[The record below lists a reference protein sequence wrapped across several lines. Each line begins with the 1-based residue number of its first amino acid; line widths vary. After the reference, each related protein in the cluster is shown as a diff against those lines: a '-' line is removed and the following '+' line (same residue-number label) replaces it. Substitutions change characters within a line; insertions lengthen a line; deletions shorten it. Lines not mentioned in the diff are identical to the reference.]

1 MTNEETRK
9 TEIEALSA
17 LLDVCGADRT
27 RWPARERLRFA
38 GLIVEDDT
46 ARRLVSEARALD
58 RLLDAAPRVSED
70 RQEKLA
76 ERIVTTAITQGRGA
90 QRGRSGVGS
99 TVVPLQ
105 RVPARKSSVW
115 QAAALLAASLL
126 LGIVMGTSG
135 RLQLSAEQLAGLT
148 STSGND
154 AGQVAL
160 GLDLSDMSDE
170 DYL

>member
-1 MTNEETRK
+1 MTNNETRK
-9 TEIEALSA
+9 SEIEALTA

-38 GLIVEDDT
+38 SLIVEDRT

-58 RLLDAAPRVSED
+58 QLLDKAPQIGED
-70 RQEKLA
+70 RQQLLA

-90 QRGRSGVGS
+90 QRGQSAPVTS
-99 TVVPLQ
+99 PVVVPL
-105 RVPARKSSVW
+105 RKQVRKASVW

-126 LGIVMGTSG
+126 VGIIVGTSG
-135 RLQLSAEQLAGLT
+135 RLQLGAEQL
-148 STSGND
+148 SGMASASD
-154 AGQVAL
+154 SDQIAL
-160 GLDLSDMSDE
+160 GADLSDMSDE